1 MKKILITGS
10 NGQLGRELTRKLRKT
25 LYKMEGKLTK
35 KEKED
40 LRKKI
45 KNKFFASNAAF
56 KDYIGGIKK

>member
-1 MKKILITGS
+1 
-10 NGQLGRELTRKLRKT
+10 
-25 LYKMEGKLTK
+25 MEGKLTK